1 MDGEKRIDT
10 DAEDKRGCVLDAET
24 CPDCPVLSTASE
36 FRFDSDSI
44 FRTMAL
50 YLSVSTPHLVRSFVC
65 FPPRTCGLGL
75 TLDPTCTPS
84 RLTTQRS
91 LRQVSV
97 VACEELN
104 AMSSVTAI
112 TSVIKRHGI
121 FSLYDGVLPM
131 AMRRSLDWGIRF
143 YVSTNAK
150 NMMLQRKREQGL
162 PEEMALSELIL
173 CGFVGGAVSSMTYP
187 VDSIVTNSQRPVPA
201 GTPRD
206 LLSVVMR
213 MYKGNGLNAFTR
225 GWAMKVCENSYH
237 MAWMYGVGNVLYDKL
252 SASLGTR

>member
-1 MDGEKRIDT
+1 MQRTSAVACLTRKR
-10 DAEDKRGCVLDAET
+10 VL
-24 CPDCPVLSTASE
+24 TAPSC
-36 FRFDSDSI
+36 RP
-44 FRTMAL
+44 L
-50 YLSVSTPHLVRSFVC
+50 QNSVSIPTRFSELWPCIYPYRHPILFVHSFVC
-65 FPPRTCGLGL
+65 FPPPTCGLGL

-150 NMMLQRKREQGL
+150 NMMPQRKREQGL
-162 PEEMALSELIL
+162 PE
-173 CGFVGGAVSSMTYP
+173 
-187 VDSIVTNSQRPVPA
+187 
-201 GTPRD
+201 
-206 LLSVVMR
+206 
-213 MYKGNGLNAFTR
+213 
-225 GWAMKVCENSYH
+225 
-237 MAWMYGVGNVLYDKL
+237 
-252 SASLGTR
+252 